1 MEINITDEKY
11 FPDVMEIVKLFEP
24 FPDDVDAQLNINY
37 SINCENEENS
47 VINVSY
53 KLLDKVTE
61 QSNSYSN
68 KLYNF
73 RTLLKIAVYD
83 CLSSHYQKQLPW
95 GALTGIRPTKLCY
108 DMLKQGENWPA
119 LPRLLNE
126 RYRVSKEKANLA
138 VEVIFNQKNLEIAD
152 NLVDLYINIPF
163 CTTRCSYCSFISAE
177 IDKVKEFITPYVDSL
192 IKEIQAT
199 LQIIYENYYW
209 VKSIYI
215 GGGTPTS
222 LPPEQLDRLLDSIVL
237 PNKVNEFTVD
247 AGRPDTITA
256 EKLEIL
262 KKHGVTRISVNPQ
275 SFNDEVLKRIGRNH
289 TAMETLE
296 KYRLARKY
304 DFDINMDLIAGLP
317 KETLKSFK
325 ENVNIALTL
334 EPENITIHS
343 LSLKRASE
351 FAQKNV
357 DIFKKSLAEK
367 MIDYAHGEIIKS
379 GYKPY
384 YLYRQ
389 KNQAGNLENVGY
401 YKDDKKCIFNIDS
414 MEEHASILACGAN
427 AISKRVFLKEN
438 RIEREAN
445 VKDIPSYINRIDE
458 MIERKKSLFK
468 KI

>member
-1 MEINITDEKY
+1 MKINITEEKY
-11 FPDVMEIVKLFEP
+11 FPDIMEIVKLFEP
-24 FPDDVDAQLNINY
+24 FPDEVNTNLDIEYDISCQT
-37 SINCENEENS
+37 EENS
-47 VINVSY
+47 LINVKY
-53 KLLDKVTE
+53 NLLEKTTQ

-68 KLYNF
+68 QTYNF
-73 RTLLKIAVYD
+73 RTLLKVAVYD
-83 CLSSHYQKQLPW
+83 CLSAYYEKQLPW
-95 GALTGIRPTKLCY
+95 GALTGIRPTKICY

-119 LPRLLNE
+119 LARLLNE

-177 IDKVKEFITPYVDSL
+177 IDKVKDFVEPYVDCL
-192 IKEIQAT
+192 IKEINAT
-199 LQIIYENYYW
+199 LKIIYDNYYW

-237 PNKVNEFTVD
+237 PNKVNEFTVE

-256 EKLEIL
+256 EKLDIL
-262 KKHGVTRISVNPQ
+262 KKYGVTRISVNPQ
-275 SFNDEVLKRIGRNH
+275 TFNDEVLKRIGRNH

-367 MIDYAHGEIIKS
+367 MIDYAHEEIIKS

-401 YKDDKKCIFNIDS
+401 FKDDKRCVFNIDS
-414 MEEHASILACGAN
+414 MEEHATILACGAN

-458 MIERKKSLFK
+458 MIERKKTLFK
-468 KI
+468 KA

>member
-237 PNKVNEFTVD
+237 PNKVNEFTVE